1 MAAPKGRSRWGFAR
15 HDNNL
20 FGGVGLKPMAR
31 LQARFVCQQCGAVYP
46 KWTGRCEDCGAW
58 NSLIEELPREELP
71 GGIGKRTLDRR
82 GGRTLGFVGLTGP
95 SMLPPRRQT
104 GIAELD
110 RVCGGGLVP
119 GSAILV
125 GGDPG
130 IGKSTLLLQAA
141 AAIAPPIKEGSTEL
155 KARAATAA
163 YITGEEA
170 IDQVRLRAERLGV
183 VASPMLLAAASNVGD
198 IIASLDRGDAPDLVV
213 VDSIQTMYLDTLD
226 SAPGTVSQVR
236 ATAQELIRLAKR
248 RGFVLVLVGHVTKE
262 GVIAGPRVLEHMVD
276 TVLYFEGERGH
287 QFRIL
292 RAVKNRFGATDE
304 IGVFEMSDRGLV
316 EVPNPSALFLAG
328 RPVGGQDASSV
339 EGADAG
345 ENELA
350 ELSDGQISGS
360 AVFAGMEGTR
370 PVLVEVQALV
380 APAILGT
387 PRRAVVGWD
396 GTRLAM
402 ITAVLDARCGLS
414 VGAKD
419 IYLNIAGGLRIVE
432 PAADLA
438 VAAAL
443 VSALTETPVPTDT
456 VVFGEIAL
464 SGDVR
469 PVGHTEARIKE
480 AAKLGF
486 AEAWVPIR
494 RGKRR
499 EAAVAT
505 GLETVCVG
513 HLNELV
519 ERLAPA
525 RSPRGPLSRQR
536 RIGVAS

>member
-1 MAAPKGRSRWGFAR
+1 
-15 HDNNL
+15 
-20 FGGVGLKPMAR
+20 MAR
-31 LQARFVCQQCGAVYP
+31 AQARYACQQCGAVHT
-46 KWTGRCEDCGAW
+46 KWTGRCEGCGAW
-58 NSLIEELPREELP
+58 NSLIEELPREAPPKSLS
-71 GGIGKRTLDRR
+71 KDRR
-82 GGRTLGFVGLTGP
+82 GGRSVSFVGLTGP
-95 SMLPPRRQT
+95 STLPPRRQT

-110 RVCGGGLVP
+110 RVCGGGFVP

-141 AAIAPPIKEGSTEL
+141 AAIATP
-155 KARAATAA
+155 ATAA

-183 VASPMLLAAASNVGD
+183 GDSRVLLAAASNVRD
-198 IIASLDRGDAPDLVV
+198 IIASLDREDAPDLVV

-236 ATAQELIRLAKR
+236 GTAQELIRLAKQ

-316 EVPNPSALFLAG
+316 EVPNPSALFLGVRAG
-328 RPVGGQDASSV
+328 FGSDAAENDAS
-339 EGADAG
+339 A
-345 ENELA
+345 A
-350 ELSDGQISGS
+350 EQLSGS
-360 AVFAGMEGTR
+360 AVFAGIEGTR

-380 APAILGT
+380 APAVLGT

-396 GTRLAM
+396 ATRLAM

-414 VGAKD
+414 VGAND
-419 IYLNIAGGLRIVE
+419 IYLNVAGGLRIVE

-443 VSALTETPVPTDT
+443 VSALTETPVPVGT

-464 SGDVR
+464 SGEVR
-469 PVGHTEARIKE
+469 PVVHSEARLKE

-486 AEAWVPIR
+486 GAAWMPIR
-494 RGKRR
+494 RRSSTGGIHKVQT
-499 EAAVAT
+499 ELGTVAI
-505 GLETVCVG
+505 G
-513 HLNELV
+513 HLNEIV
-519 ERLAPA
+519 ARLSSRRAPL
-525 RSPRGPLSRQR
+525 RRGLREIAP
-536 RIGVAS
+536 

>member
-1 MAAPKGRSRWGFAR
+1 VAR
-15 HDNNL
+15 
-20 FGGVGLKPMAR
+20 A
-31 LQARFVCQQCGAVYP
+31 QARYACQQCGAVHA
-46 KWTGRCEDCGAW
+46 KWTGRCDGCGAW
-58 NSLIEELPREELP
+58 NSLIEELPREAPPKGLE
-71 GGIGKRTLDRR
+71 GSG
-82 GGRTLGFVGLTGP
+82 GGRALGFVGLTGP
-95 SMLPPRRQT
+95 SMLPPRRRT

-110 RVCGGGLVP
+110 RVCGGGFVP

-141 AAIAPPIKEGSTEL
+141 AAIAL
-155 KARAATAA
+155 AADRQATAA

-183 VASPMLLAAASNVGD
+183 AKSPVLLAAASNVRD
-198 IIASLDRGDAPDLVV
+198 ILASMDRSDAPDLVV
-213 VDSIQTMYLDTLD
+213 IDSIQTMYLDTLD

-236 ATAQELIRLAKR
+236 GAAQELIRLAKR

-287 QFRIL
+287 RFRIL

-304 IGVFEMSDRGLV
+304 IGVFEMSDAGLV
-316 EVPNPSALFLAG
+316 EVPNPSALFLGG
-328 RPVGGQDASSV
+328 RQGAADTIDGVVEDISDAMP
-339 EGADAG
+339 A
-345 ENELA
+345 
-350 ELSDGQISGS
+350 SGS
-360 AVFAGMEGTR
+360 AVFAGIEGTR

-380 APAILGT
+380 APAVLGT

-402 ITAVLDARCGLS
+402 ITAVLDARCALS
-414 VGAKD
+414 LGAHD
-419 IYLNIAGGLRIVE
+419 IYLNIAGGLRIAE

-443 VSALTETPVPTDT
+443 LSALSETPVPSNTI
-456 VVFGEIAL
+456 VFGEIAL
-464 SGDVR
+464 SGQVR
-469 PVGHTEARIKE
+469 PVGHSEARLKE

-486 AEAWVPIR
+486 AEAWIPSRGSRKQRDLGLSTIGIAHLSDLVARLSPR
-494 RGKRR
+494 RAPLRR
-499 EAAVAT
+499 E
-505 GLETVCVG
+505 
-513 HLNELV
+513 
-519 ERLAPA
+519 
-525 RSPRGPLSRQR
+525 